1 MLACHH
7 LQRILTPVSRI
18 FRQAILGGGFAGLT
32 AARTLSAHPN
42 VEVLLIDQREYF
54 EYTPGILRAWVNPDV
69 HKALVNPIR
78 RLLRSPRATFQR
90 VPPGY
95 AAKVSETPMAT
106 TDAGGDAG
114 GAEHADDADASSP
127 RRRPLTFSVAN
138 AHDEAEAPL
147 VEYECDFAIL
157 ATGGEL
163 SPVSDDRMLPDGTIA
178 ARRRRLKEQVNA
190 VMGNAS
196 SALVVGGG
204 LTGVELA
211 AELAERLGPGT
222 VTLAVGP
229 TRPERGMFPGDP
241 GAGLLP
247 GFRDTCG
254 QKKNFGRGGAGRHV
268 RKWLERHGVRLLE
281 SWAVPPPAGA
291 TLANITAA
299 ARPSCARTWRDAGD
313 DDRSAA
319 LSWEAAGEAKDLRA
333 DVVFDCRGLRPNTKE
348 AFTRKVKASAALG
361 LPQSAVAPT
370 GWLWVDERFR
380 LSEKVDSSDLN
391 PSAEWLSKGF
401 RSYDTA
407 RQPEWDR
414 DAEDAAAA
422 AKAEDIARKAAEVA
436 RFRPSY
442 GGRVYCCGDAAE
454 KDRRERTAANAHAEG
469 EYAALDI
476 LRHVDGRTPLPP
488 YVCPPRLCA
497 ISLGKWD
504 GVVVLG
510 TWVALRGF
518 LAAIAKMI
526 IQVYFVNFL
535 PLPYWLMSR
544 LPGRLPRRYGGSG
557 GVGADVMLARSGGSA
572 LVRRGRSWRSD
583 EGKGGGEGNEE
594 LVGAAPA

>member
-1 MLACHH
+1 M
-7 LQRILTPVSRI
+7 
-18 FRQAILGGGFAGLT
+18 QAILGGGFAGLT
-32 AARTLSAHPN
+32 AARTLSSHSH
-42 VEVLLIDQREYF
+42 VEVLLVDQREYF

-95 AAKVSETPMAT
+95 AAQLVEVDP
-106 TDAGGDAG
+106 
-114 GAEHADDADASSP
+114 ADPASNG
-127 RRRPLTFSVAN
+127 RPLTFTVCSAQ
-138 AHDEAEAPL
+138 DGAEEPPL
-147 VEYECDFAIL
+147 VDFACDFAIL

-163 SPVSDDRMLPDGTIA
+163 SPVSDDRQLPDGSIV
-178 ARRRRLKEQVNA
+178 ARRRRLREQVDA
-190 VMGNAS
+190 VMGKAS

-211 AELAERLGPGT
+211 AELAERLGPGC

-254 QKKNFGRGGAGRHV
+254 QKKNFGKGGAARHV
-268 RKWLERHGVRLLE
+268 RRWLSRNGVRLLE
-281 SWAVPPPAGA
+281 AWAVPPPPGA
-291 TLANITAA
+291 TLANVTAA

-319 LSWEAAGEAKDLRA
+319 LSWEDAGPAADLAA
-333 DVVFDCRGLRPNTKE
+333 DAVFDCRGLRPNIKE
-348 AFTRKVKASAALG
+348 AFTRMQRGADSLG
-361 LPQSAVAPT
+361 LPQASVAPS

-380 LSEKVDSSDLN
+380 LCEACEAYE
-391 PSAEWLSKGF
+391 AEAAGT
-401 RSYDTA
+401 TA
-407 RQPEWDR
+407 GKT
-414 DAEDAAAA
+414 AEETGAAVAAAAAVVGDGNDDDDDAAAA
-422 AKAEDIARKAAEVA
+422 AAAASGAVQLLPA
-436 RFRPSY
+436 Y

-476 LRHVDGRTPLPP
+476 LRYVKGKPPLAP

-497 ISLGKWD
+497 ISLGRWD

-510 TWVALRGF
+510 KWVALRGF
-518 LAAIAKMI
+518 LAAVAKAV
-526 IQVYFVNFL
+526 IQVRVTYSAPTRGL
-535 PLPYWLMSR
+535 PTRGLPTR
-544 LPGRLPRRYGGSG
+544 
-557 GVGADVMLARSGGSA
+557 LARPSSQLA
-572 LVRRGRSWRSD
+572 SPVPPHC
-583 EGKGGGEGNEE
+583 EPFHPPCC
-594 LVGAAPA
+594 VGLQSYQSYSSL